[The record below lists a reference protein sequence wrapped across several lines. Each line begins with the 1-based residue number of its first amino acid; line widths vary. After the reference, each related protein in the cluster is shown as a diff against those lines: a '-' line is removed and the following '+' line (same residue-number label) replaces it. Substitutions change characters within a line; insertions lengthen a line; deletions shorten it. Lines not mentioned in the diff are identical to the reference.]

1 MSEPESTLTTA
12 RLVLRPFTPA
22 DAPAVQRLA
31 AAAEVAA
38 TTATIPHPYPEGA
51 AAAWIAGHEAARA
64 EGRSLDWAITTAA
77 DGVVG
82 AIALRPSLA
91 HLNAELGYWIGVPYW
106 RRGYASEA
114 AAALVRHGLR
124 GLLLKR
130 IHAHHMSAN
139 PVSGRVLL
147 AAGLRW
153 EGRLRSHFRRDGRFH
168 DVELWG
174 IVDRDLDATTA
185 GGSAV
190 APPPPPPSLLA
201 NG

>member
-1 MSEPESTLTTA
+1 MSESLATLVTA
-12 RLVLRPFTPA
+12 RLRLRPFVAA

-31 AAAEVAA
+31 AAAEVAS
-38 TTATIPHPYPEGA
+38 TTATLPHPYPDGA

-64 EGRSLDWAITTAA
+64 AGRSLDWAITTAA

-82 AIALRPSLA
+82 AIALHPSAA

-124 GLLLKR
+124 VLAFKR
-130 IHAHHMSAN
+130 IHAHHMSGN
-139 PVSGRVLL
+139 PASGRVLQN
-147 AAGLRW
+147 AGMRW
-153 EGRLRSHFRRDGRFH
+153 EGRLRSHLRRDGRFH

-174 IVDRDLDATTA
+174 VLDADLDAPIV
-185 GGSAV
+185 GGSAGV
-190 APPPPPPSLLA
+190 PPPSFV